1 MMLSPRSTRQ
11 SGLTKARRRDGEV
24 EAVLGAELEPARTWC
39 SRSLDFAEAARH
51 IAPSCNRSQIS
62 RSGDDAVTDS
72 LQFSSTNSLWENP
85 VLKRY
90 SSESLDRT
98 NGLDHALSDEP
109 VRVDLRNSRGIAR
122 QNVTRATQPGLKK
135 SGFTPDRADGDGNE
149 LPEHRAWLAV
159 FTLFLEGCAMS
170 AVLLHPE
177 AAFPYKDF
185 PVQEN
190 TVPKGG
196 LLSPERPES
205 ASLVSAT
212 AIAKP
217 TAIEHD
223 PNLPTKVIGTSVDYV
238 PAFNTRRSGY
248 RDGLA
253 SLWEAVA
260 VRWKLWR
267 RQREVNKTVAS
278 LAELDDRTL
287 RDIGITDRALIGHA
301 ARYYVDTW
309 I

>member
-1 MMLSPRSTRQ
+1 M
-11 SGLTKARRRDGEV
+11 
-24 EAVLGAELEPARTWC
+24 
-39 SRSLDFAEAARH
+39 
-51 IAPSCNRSQIS
+51 
-62 RSGDDAVTDS
+62 
-72 LQFSSTNSLWENP
+72 
-85 VLKRY
+85 LKRY

-109 VRVDLRNSRGIAR
+109 VRVALRNARGIAR
-122 QNVTRATQPGLKK
+122 QNVTRAVQPGLEK
-135 SGFTPDRADGDGNE
+135 SGLTPDQANGDGNE

-185 PVQEN
+185 PVQEK

-196 LLSPERPES
+196 LSSSEQPEF

-212 AIAKP
+212 AIPKP

-223 PNLPTKVIGTSVDYV
+223 PSLPTEVIGTSVDYV
-238 PAFNTRRSGY
+238 PAFNTRHSGY
-248 RDGLA
+248 RDALT

-260 VRWKLWR
+260 IRWKLWR
-267 RQREVNKTVAS
+267 REREINKTIAN

-287 RDIGITDRALIGHA
+287 RDIGITDRALIRHA
-301 ARYYVDTW
+301 ARYYIDTW

>member
-1 MMLSPRSTRQ
+1 M
-11 SGLTKARRRDGEV
+11 
-24 EAVLGAELEPARTWC
+24 
-39 SRSLDFAEAARH
+39 
-51 IAPSCNRSQIS
+51 
-62 RSGDDAVTDS
+62 
-72 LQFSSTNSLWENP
+72 
-85 VLKRY
+85 LKRY

-109 VRVDLRNSRGIAR
+109 VRVALRNARGIAR
-122 QNVTRATQPGLKK
+122 QNVKRAEQPGLAKPGLEK
-135 SGFTPDRADGDGNE
+135 SEFAPDRANGDSSE
-149 LPEHRAWLAV
+149 LPERRAWLAV

-185 PVQEN
+185 PVQEK

-196 LLSPERPES
+196 LLSPEQPES

-212 AIAKP
+212 AIPKP

-223 PNLPTKVIGTSVDYV
+223 PNLPTEVIGIPVDYL
-238 PAFNTRRSGY
+238 PAFNARHSGY
-248 RDGLA
+248 RDALT

-267 RQREVNKTVAS
+267 REREMNKTVAS

-287 RDIGITDRALIGHA
+287 RDIGITDRALIRHA
-301 ARYYVDTW
+301 ARYYIDTW